1 MVQIKVTLHKE
12 RKKELIDPLTYM
24 KTFFKEFQGY
34 RAYKKLPK
42 SYKKVVFYS
51 ESFQD
56 WHHLKPLLNAL
67 LDDDIAVTYVTS
79 DDRDPGLLKLSN
91 KYRSIYI
98 GKGFFRIL
106 FFQFLKAKLLILTMM
121 DLNNFELKRS
131 MHPVHYVYIFHSL
144 TSTHMVDTEKSFD
157 HYDTIFC
164 AGPHQKKEIE
174 LREKNKDLKAKN
186 LIPYGY
192 PRIEKLIQLSSKPKN
207 EKKVILLAP
216 TWGEQSIINLMGIEI
231 CSIIL
236 NQGYSLIL
244 RPHHETIKRS
254 PQLIDEIENKYS
266 HLQTFRV
273 VREMGDSES
282 LLQSDLLICDWS
294 GTAIEYAFGLEKP
307 VIFIDIPP
315 RVRNPNWR
323 EIQSEP
329 LEMSI
334 REKVGRVICPSKLDE
349 LPSSIS
355 QLLNE
360 DQVSS
365 SLIKSL
371 REEFIYNLSDSE
383 IIGREEIKKLLKTL
397 KN

>member
-1 MVQIKVTLHKE
+1 
-12 RKKELIDPLTYM
+12 M

-216 TWGEQSIINLMGIEI
+216 TWGEQSIINLMGMEI

-266 HLQTFRV
+266 HLETFRL

-307 VIFIDIPP
+307 IIFIDIPP

-323 EIQSEP
+323 EIQTEP

>member
-1 MVQIKVTLHKE
+1 
-12 RKKELIDPLTYM
+12 M

-79 DDRDPGLLKLSN
+79 DDKDPGLLKLSK

-106 FFQFLKAKLLILTMM
+106 FFQFLRAKLLILTMM

-186 LIPYGY
+186 LVPYGY

-216 TWGEQSIINLMGIEI
+216 TWGEQSIINLMGMEI
-231 CSIIL
+231 CSIII

-254 PQLIDEIENKYS
+254 PQLINEIENKYS
-266 HLQTFRV
+266 HLETFRL

-360 DQVSS
+360 DQISS

>member
-1 MVQIKVTLHKE
+1 
-12 RKKELIDPLTYM
+12 M

-56 WHHLKPLLNAL
+56 WHHLKPLWNAL

-106 FFQFLKAKLLILTMM
+106 FFQFLRAKLLILTMM

-186 LIPYGY
+186 LVPYGY

-216 TWGEQSIINLMGIEI
+216 TWGEQSIINLMGMEI
-231 CSIIL
+231 CSIII

-266 HLQTFRV
+266 HLETFRL

-360 DQVSS
+360 DQISS

>member
-1 MVQIKVTLHKE
+1 
-12 RKKELIDPLTYM
+12 M

-79 DDRDPGLLKLSN
+79 DDKDPGLLKLSK

-106 FFQFLKAKLLILTMM
+106 FFQFLRAKLLILTMM

-174 LREKNKDLKAKN
+174 IREKNKDLKAKN
-186 LIPYGY
+186 LVPYGY

-216 TWGEQSIINLMGIEI
+216 TWGEQSIINLMGMEI

-266 HLQTFRV
+266 HLETFRL

-307 VIFIDIPP
+307 IIFIDIPP

-334 REKVGRVICPSKLDE
+334 REKVGRVVCPSKLDE

-360 DQVSS
+360 DQLSS

-371 REEFIYNLSDSE
+371 REEFIYNLSRSE
-383 IIGREEIKKLLKTL
+383 ITGREEIKRLLKTL

>member
-1 MVQIKVTLHKE
+1 
-12 RKKELIDPLTYM
+12 M

-79 DDRDPGLLKLSN
+79 DDKDPGLLKLSK

-106 FFQFLKAKLLILTMM
+106 FFQFLRAKLLILTMM

-174 LREKNKDLKAKN
+174 IREKNKDLKAKN
-186 LIPYGY
+186 LVPYGY

-216 TWGEQSIINLMGIEI
+216 TWGEQSIINLMGMEI

-254 PQLIDEIENKYS
+254 PQLIDDIENKYS
-266 HLQTFRV
+266 HLETFRL

-307 VIFIDIPP
+307 IIFIDIPP

-360 DQVSS
+360 DQLYSS
-365 SLIKSL
+365 PIKSL
-371 REEFIYNLSDSE
+371 REEFIYNLSRSE
-383 IIGREEIKKLLKTL
+383 ITGREEIKRLLKTL

>member
-1 MVQIKVTLHKE
+1 
-12 RKKELIDPLTYM
+12 M

-34 RAYKKLPK
+34 RVYKKLPK

-79 DDRDPGLLKLSN
+79 DDRDPGLLKLSK

-186 LIPYGY
+186 LVPYGY

-216 TWGEQSIINLMGIEI
+216 TWGEQSIINLMGMEI
-231 CSIIL
+231 CSIII

-254 PQLIDEIENKYS
+254 PQLINEIENKYS
-266 HLQTFRV
+266 HLETFRL

-329 LEMSI
+329 LEISI

-360 DQVSS
+360 DQISS

>member
-1 MVQIKVTLHKE
+1 
-12 RKKELIDPLTYM
+12 M

-106 FFQFLKAKLLILTMM
+106 FFQFLRAKLLILTMM

-216 TWGEQSIINLMGIEI
+216 TWGEQSIINLMGMEI
-231 CSIIL
+231 CSIII

-254 PQLIDEIENKYS
+254 PQLINEIENKYS
-266 HLQTFRV
+266 HLKTFRL

>member
-1 MVQIKVTLHKE
+1 
-12 RKKELIDPLTYM
+12 M

-56 WHHLKPLLNAL
+56 WHHLKPLLNVL

-216 TWGEQSIINLMGIEI
+216 TWGEQSIINLMGMEI
-231 CSIIL
+231 CSIII

-254 PQLIDEIENKYS
+254 SQLINEIENKYS
-266 HLQTFRV
+266 HLETFRL

-307 VIFIDIPP
+307 IIFIDIPP

-334 REKVGRVICPSKLDE
+334 REKVGRVVCPSKLDE

>member
-1 MVQIKVTLHKE
+1 
-12 RKKELIDPLTYM
+12 M

-42 SYKKVVFYS
+42 SYKKIVFYS

-79 DDRDPGLLKLSN
+79 DDKDPGLLKLSK

-106 FFQFLKAKLLILTMM
+106 FFQFLRAKLLILTMM

-174 LREKNKDLKAKN
+174 LREKDKDLKAKN
-186 LIPYGY
+186 LVPYGY

-216 TWGEQSIINLMGIEI
+216 TWGEQSIINLMGMEI

-266 HLQTFRV
+266 HLETFRL

-307 VIFIDIPP
+307 IIFIDIPP

-360 DQVSS
+360 DQLSS

-371 REEFIYNLSDSE
+371 REEFIYNLSRSE
-383 IIGREEIKKLLKTL
+383 ITGREEIKRLLKTL

>member
-1 MVQIKVTLHKE
+1 
-12 RKKELIDPLTYM
+12 M

-79 DDRDPGLLKLSN
+79 DDKDPGLLKLSK

-106 FFQFLKAKLLILTMM
+106 FFQFLRAKLLILTMM

-186 LIPYGY
+186 LVPYGY

-216 TWGEQSIINLMGIEI
+216 TWGEQSIINLMGMEI
-231 CSIIL
+231 CSIII

-266 HLQTFRV
+266 HLETFRLV
-273 VREMGDSES
+273 MEMGDSES

-307 VIFIDIPP
+307 IIFIDIPP

-360 DQVSS
+360 DQISS

>member
-1 MVQIKVTLHKE
+1 
-12 RKKELIDPLTYM
+12 M

-67 LDDDIAVTYVTS
+67 LDEDIAVTYVTS
-79 DDRDPGLLKLSN
+79 DDKDPGLLKLSK

-106 FFQFLKAKLLILTMM
+106 FFQFLRAKLLILTMM

-186 LIPYGY
+186 LVPYGY
-192 PRIEKLIQLSSKPKN
+192 PRIEKLIQLSSKPNN

-216 TWGEQSIINLMGIEI
+216 TWGEQSIINLMGMEI
-231 CSIIL
+231 CSIII

-266 HLQTFRV
+266 HLETFRL
-273 VREMGDSES
+273 VREMGDAES

-307 VIFIDIPP
+307 IIFIDIPP

-360 DQVSS
+360 DEISS

>member
-1 MVQIKVTLHKE
+1 
-12 RKKELIDPLTYM
+12 M

-186 LIPYGY
+186 LVPYGY

-216 TWGEQSIINLMGIEI
+216 TWGEQSIINLMGMEI
-231 CSIIL
+231 CSIII

-266 HLQTFRV
+266 HLETFRL
-273 VREMGDSES
+273 VREMGDAES

-360 DQVSS
+360 DQISS

>member
-1 MVQIKVTLHKE
+1 
-12 RKKELIDPLTYM
+12 M

-34 RAYKKLPK
+34 RVYKKLPK

-131 MHPVHYVYIFHSL
+131 MHSVHYVYIFHSL

-186 LIPYGY
+186 LVPYGY

-216 TWGEQSIINLMGIEI
+216 TWGEQSIINLMGMEI
-231 CSIIL
+231 CSIII

-266 HLQTFRV
+266 HLETFRL

-307 VIFIDIPP
+307 IIFIDIPP

-360 DQVSS
+360 GQLSS

-371 REEFIYNLSDSE
+371 RQEFIYNLSRSE
-383 IIGREEIKKLLKTL
+383 ITGREEIKRLLKTL

>member
-1 MVQIKVTLHKE
+1 
-12 RKKELIDPLTYM
+12 M

-79 DDRDPGLLKLSN
+79 DDRDPGLLKLSK

-216 TWGEQSIINLMGIEI
+216 TWGEQSIINLMGMEI
-231 CSIIL
+231 CSIII

-266 HLQTFRV
+266 HLETFRL

-360 DQVSS
+360 DQISS

>member
-1 MVQIKVTLHKE
+1 
-12 RKKELIDPLTYM
+12 M

-216 TWGEQSIINLMGIEI
+216 TWGEQSIINLMGMEI
-231 CSIIL
+231 CSIII

-254 PQLIDEIENKYS
+254 PQLINEIENKYS
-266 HLQTFRV
+266 HLETFRL

-371 REEFIYNLSDSE
+371 REEFIYNLSRSE
-383 IIGREEIKKLLKTL
+383 ITGREEIKKLLKTL

>member
-1 MVQIKVTLHKE
+1 
-12 RKKELIDPLTYM
+12 M

-67 LDDDIAVTYVTS
+67 LDEDIAVTYVTS
-79 DDRDPGLLKLSN
+79 DDKDPGLLKLSK

-216 TWGEQSIINLMGIEI
+216 TWGEQSIINLMGMEI
-231 CSIIL
+231 CSIII

-266 HLQTFRV
+266 HLETFRL
-273 VREMGDSES
+273 VREMGDAAS

-294 GTAIEYAFGLEKP
+294 GSAIEYAFGLEKP

>member
-1 MVQIKVTLHKE
+1 
-12 RKKELIDPLTYM
+12 M

-67 LDDDIAVTYVTS
+67 LDEDIAVTYVTS
-79 DDRDPGLLKLSN
+79 DDKDPGLLKLSK

-106 FFQFLKAKLLILTMM
+106 FFQFLRAKLLILTMM

-186 LIPYGY
+186 LVPYGY

-216 TWGEQSIINLMGIEI
+216 TWGEQSIINLMGMEI
-231 CSIIL
+231 CSIII

-254 PQLIDEIENKYS
+254 PQLINEIENKYS
-266 HLQTFRV
+266 HLETFRL

>member
-1 MVQIKVTLHKE
+1 
-12 RKKELIDPLTYM
+12 M

-216 TWGEQSIINLMGIEI
+216 TWGEQSIINLMGMEI
-231 CSIIL
+231 CSIII

-266 HLQTFRV
+266 HLETFRL

>member
-1 MVQIKVTLHKE
+1 
-12 RKKELIDPLTYM
+12 M

-106 FFQFLKAKLLILTMM
+106 FFQFLRAKLLILTMM

-186 LIPYGY
+186 LVPYGY

-216 TWGEQSIINLMGIEI
+216 TWGEQSIINLMGMEI
-231 CSIIL
+231 CSIII

-254 PQLIDEIENKYS
+254 PQLINEIENKYS
-266 HLQTFRV
+266 HLETFRL

>member
-1 MVQIKVTLHKE
+1 
-12 RKKELIDPLTYM
+12 M

-186 LIPYGY
+186 LVPYGY

-216 TWGEQSIINLMGIEI
+216 TWGEQSIINLMGMEI
-231 CSIIL
+231 CSIII

-254 PQLIDEIENKYS
+254 SQLINEIENKYS
-266 HLQTFRV
+266 HLETFRL
-273 VREMGDSES
+273 VREMGDAES

>member
-1 MVQIKVTLHKE
+1 
-12 RKKELIDPLTYM
+12 M

-79 DDRDPGLLKLSN
+79 DDRDPGLLKLSK

-106 FFQFLKAKLLILTMM
+106 FFQFLRAKLLILTMM

-131 MHPVHYVYIFHSL
+131 IHPVHYVYIFHSL

-186 LIPYGY
+186 LVPYGY

-216 TWGEQSIINLMGIEI
+216 TWGEQSIINLMGMEI
-231 CSIIL
+231 CSIII

-254 PQLIDEIENKYS
+254 PQLINEIENKYS
-266 HLQTFRV
+266 HLETFRL

>member
-1 MVQIKVTLHKE
+1 
-12 RKKELIDPLTYM
+12 M

-106 FFQFLKAKLLILTMM
+106 FFQFLKAKLLIMTMM

-216 TWGEQSIINLMGIEI
+216 TWGEQSIINLMGMEI
-231 CSIIL
+231 CSIII

-254 PQLIDEIENKYS
+254 PQLINEIENKYS
-266 HLQTFRV
+266 HLETFRL

-334 REKVGRVICPSKLDE
+334 REKVGRVVCPSKLDE

>member
-1 MVQIKVTLHKE
+1 
-12 RKKELIDPLTYM
+12 M

-51 ESFQD
+51 ESSQD

-67 LDDDIAVTYVTS
+67 LDEDIAVTYVTS
-79 DDRDPGLLKLSN
+79 DDKDPGLLKLSI

-106 FFQFLKAKLLILTMM
+106 FFQFLKSKLLILTMM

-186 LIPYGY
+186 LVPYGY

-216 TWGEQSIINLMGIEI
+216 TWGEQSIINLMGMEI
-231 CSIIL
+231 CSIII
-236 NQGYSLIL
+236 NQGYSLII

-266 HLQTFRV
+266 HLETFRL
-273 VREMGDSES
+273 VREMGDAES

-307 VIFIDIPP
+307 IIFIDIPP

-360 DQVSS
+360 DQLSS

-371 REEFIYNLSDSE
+371 REEFIYNLSRSE
-383 IIGREEIKKLLKTL
+383 ITGREEIKRLLKTL

>member
-1 MVQIKVTLHKE
+1 
-12 RKKELIDPLTYM
+12 M

-67 LDDDIAVTYVTS
+67 LDEDIAVTYVTS
-79 DDRDPGLLKLSN
+79 DDKDPGLLKLSK

-106 FFQFLKAKLLILTMM
+106 FFQFLRAKLLILTMM

-216 TWGEQSIINLMGIEI
+216 TWGEQSIINLMGMEI
-231 CSIIL
+231 CSIII

-254 PQLIDEIENKYS
+254 PQLVDEIENKYS
-266 HLQTFRV
+266 HLETFRL
-273 VREMGDSES
+273 VREMGDAES

-360 DQVSS
+360 DQISS

>member
-1 MVQIKVTLHKE
+1 
-12 RKKELIDPLTYM
+12 M

-186 LIPYGY
+186 LVPYGY

-216 TWGEQSIINLMGIEI
+216 TWGEQSIINLMGMEI
-231 CSIIL
+231 CSIII

-266 HLQTFRV
+266 HLETFRL

-294 GTAIEYAFGLEKP
+294 GIAIEYAFGLEKP
-307 VIFIDIPP
+307 IIFIDIPP

-334 REKVGRVICPSKLDE
+334 REKVGRVVCPSKLDE

-360 DQVSS
+360 DQLSS
-365 SLIKSL
+365 SPIKSL

>member
-1 MVQIKVTLHKE
+1 
-12 RKKELIDPLTYM
+12 M

-186 LIPYGY
+186 LVPYGY

-216 TWGEQSIINLMGIEI
+216 TWGEQSIINLMGMEI

-266 HLQTFRV
+266 HLETFRL
-273 VREMGDSES
+273 VREMGDAES

-360 DQVSS
+360 DQISS

-371 REEFIYNLSDSE
+371 REEFVYNLSGSQ
-383 IIGREEIKKLLKTL
+383 IAGREEIKRLLKTL

>member
-1 MVQIKVTLHKE
+1 
-12 RKKELIDPLTYM
+12 M

-79 DDRDPGLLKLSN
+79 DDKDPGLLKLSK

-186 LIPYGY
+186 LVPYGY

-216 TWGEQSIINLMGIEI
+216 TWGEQSIINLMGMEI
-231 CSIIL
+231 CSIII

-266 HLQTFRV
+266 HLETFRL
-273 VREMGDSES
+273 VREMGDAES

-355 QLLNE
+355 RLLNE

>member
-1 MVQIKVTLHKE
+1 
-12 RKKELIDPLTYM
+12 M

-79 DDRDPGLLKLSN
+79 DDKDPGLLKLSK

-106 FFQFLKAKLLILTMM
+106 FFQFLRAKLLILTMM

-186 LIPYGY
+186 LVPYGY

-216 TWGEQSIINLMGIEI
+216 TWGEQSIINLMGMEI

-266 HLQTFRV
+266 HLETFRL

-307 VIFIDIPP
+307 IIFIDIPP

-334 REKVGRVICPSKLDE
+334 REKVGRVVCPSKLDE

>member
-1 MVQIKVTLHKE
+1 
-12 RKKELIDPLTYM
+12 M

-174 LREKNKDLKAKN
+174 IREKNKDLKAKN
-186 LIPYGY
+186 LVPYGY

-216 TWGEQSIINLMGIEI
+216 TWGEQSIINLMGMEI

-266 HLQTFRV
+266 HLETFRL

-307 VIFIDIPP
+307 IIFIDIPP

-360 DQVSS
+360 DQLSS
-365 SLIKSL
+365 SPIKSL
-371 REEFIYNLSDSE
+371 REEFIYNLSRSE
-383 IIGREEIKKLLKTL
+383 ITGREEIKRLLKTL

>member
-1 MVQIKVTLHKE
+1 
-12 RKKELIDPLTYM
+12 M

-67 LDDDIAVTYVTS
+67 LDDDIAVTYVAS
-79 DDRDPGLLKLSN
+79 DDKDPGLLKLSK

-106 FFQFLKAKLLILTMM
+106 FFQFLRAKLLILTMM

-186 LIPYGY
+186 LVPYGY

-216 TWGEQSIINLMGIEI
+216 TWGEQSIINLMGMEI

-266 HLQTFRV
+266 HLETFRL

-307 VIFIDIPP
+307 IIFIDIPP

-360 DQVSS
+360 DQLSS

-371 REEFIYNLSDSE
+371 REEFIYNLSRSE
-383 IIGREEIKKLLKTL
+383 ITGREEIKRLLKTL

>member
-1 MVQIKVTLHKE
+1 
-12 RKKELIDPLTYM
+12 M

-79 DDRDPGLLKLSN
+79 DDKDPGLLKLSK

-106 FFQFLKAKLLILTMM
+106 FFQFLRAKLLILTMM

-216 TWGEQSIINLMGIEI
+216 TWGEQSIINLMGMEI
-231 CSIIL
+231 CSIII

-254 PQLIDEIENKYS
+254 TQLIDEIENKYS
-266 HLQTFRV
+266 HLETFRL
-273 VREMGDSES
+273 VREMGDAES

-360 DQVSS
+360 DQISS

>member
-1 MVQIKVTLHKE
+1 
-12 RKKELIDPLTYM
+12 M

-79 DDRDPGLLKLSN
+79 DDKDPGLLKLSK

-106 FFQFLKAKLLILTMM
+106 FFQFLRAKLLILTMM

-186 LIPYGY
+186 LVPYGY

-216 TWGEQSIINLMGIEI
+216 TWGEQSIINLMGMEI

-266 HLQTFRV
+266 HLETFRL

-307 VIFIDIPP
+307 IIFIDIPP

-334 REKVGRVICPSKLDE
+334 REKVGRVVCPSKLDE

-360 DQVSS
+360 DQLSS

-371 REEFIYNLSDSE
+371 REEFIYNLSRSE
-383 IIGREEIKKLLKTL
+383 ITGREEIKRLLKTL

>member
-1 MVQIKVTLHKE
+1 
-12 RKKELIDPLTYM
+12 M

-79 DDRDPGLLKLSN
+79 DDKDPGLLKLSK

-106 FFQFLKAKLLILTMM
+106 FFQFLRAKLLILTMM

-186 LIPYGY
+186 LVPYGY
-192 PRIEKLIQLSSKPKN
+192 PRIEKLIQLSSKPNN

-216 TWGEQSIINLMGIEI
+216 TWGEQSIINLMGMEI
-231 CSIIL
+231 CSIII

-254 PQLIDEIENKYS
+254 PQLINEIENKYS
-266 HLQTFRV
+266 HLETFRL
-273 VREMGDSES
+273 VREMGDAES

-307 VIFIDIPP
+307 IIFIDIPP

-360 DQVSS
+360 DQISS

-371 REEFIYNLSDSE
+371 REEFIYNLSRSE
-383 IIGREEIKKLLKTL
+383 ITGREEIKRLLKTL

>member
-1 MVQIKVTLHKE
+1 
-12 RKKELIDPLTYM
+12 M

-216 TWGEQSIINLMGIEI
+216 TWGEQSIINLMGMEI
-231 CSIIL
+231 CSIII

-266 HLQTFRV
+266 HLETFTL
-273 VREMGDSES
+273 VREMGDAES

-360 DQVSS
+360 DQISS

>member
-1 MVQIKVTLHKE
+1 
-12 RKKELIDPLTYM
+12 M

-79 DDRDPGLLKLSN
+79 DDKDPGLLKLSK

-106 FFQFLKAKLLILTMM
+106 FFQFLRAKLLILTMM

-131 MHPVHYVYIFHSL
+131 IHPVHYVYIFHSL

-186 LIPYGY
+186 LVPYGY
-192 PRIEKLIQLSSKPKN
+192 PRIEKLIQLSSKRKN

-216 TWGEQSIINLMGIEI
+216 TWGEQSIINLMGMEI

-266 HLQTFRV
+266 HLETFRL

-307 VIFIDIPP
+307 IIFIDIPP

-334 REKVGRVICPSKLDE
+334 REKVGQVVCPSKLDE

-360 DQVSS
+360 DQLSS
-365 SLIKSL
+365 SPIKSL
-371 REEFIYNLSDSE
+371 REEFIYNLSRSE
-383 IIGREEIKKLLKTL
+383 ITGREEIKRLLKTL

>member
-1 MVQIKVTLHKE
+1 
-12 RKKELIDPLTYM
+12 M

-186 LIPYGY
+186 LVPYGY

-216 TWGEQSIINLMGIEI
+216 TWGEQSIINLMGMEI
-231 CSIIL
+231 CSIII

-254 PQLIDEIENKYS
+254 SQLIDEIENKYS
-266 HLQTFRV
+266 HLETFRL

-307 VIFIDIPP
+307 IIFIDIPP

-360 DQVSS
+360 DQLSS

-371 REEFIYNLSDSE
+371 REEFIYNLSRSE
-383 IIGREEIKKLLKTL
+383 ITGREEIKRLLKTL

>member
-1 MVQIKVTLHKE
+1 
-12 RKKELIDPLTYM
+12 M

-216 TWGEQSIINLMGIEI
+216 TWGEQSIINLMGMEI
-231 CSIIL
+231 CSIII

-254 PQLIDEIENKYS
+254 PQLINEIENKYS
-266 HLQTFRV
+266 HLETFRL

-294 GTAIEYAFGLEKP
+294 GIAIEYAFGLEKP
-307 VIFIDIPP
+307 IIFIDIPP

>member
-1 MVQIKVTLHKE
+1 
-12 RKKELIDPLTYM
+12 M

-106 FFQFLKAKLLILTMM
+106 FFQFLRAKLLILTMM

-186 LIPYGY
+186 LVPYGY

-216 TWGEQSIINLMGIEI
+216 TWGEQSIINLMGMEI
-231 CSIIL
+231 CSIII

-254 PQLIDEIENKYS
+254 PQLINEIENKYS
-266 HLQTFRV
+266 HLETFRL
-273 VREMGDSES
+273 VREMGDAES

-360 DQVSS
+360 DQLSS
-365 SLIKSL
+365 SPIKSL
-371 REEFIYNLSDSE
+371 REEFIYNLSRSE
-383 IIGREEIKKLLKTL
+383 ITGREEIKRLLKTL